1 MINPGE
7 KNKKPVEWCRE
18 AELNRRP
25 TDYESDIRS
34 FLYYF
39 PLLYALIIQLLITL
53 AYFALLA

>member
-25 TDYESDIRS
+25 TDYESVALPTELPRHYTTNIVRS
-34 FLYYF
+34 CIQWGAGLYW
-39 PLLYALIIQLLITL
+39 I
-53 AYFALLA
+53 